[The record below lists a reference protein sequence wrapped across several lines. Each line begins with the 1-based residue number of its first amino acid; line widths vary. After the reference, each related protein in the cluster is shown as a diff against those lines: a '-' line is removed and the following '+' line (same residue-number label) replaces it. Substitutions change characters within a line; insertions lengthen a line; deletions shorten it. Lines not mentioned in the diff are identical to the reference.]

1 MMHVTS
7 AIVET
12 KDKETEKPNDLA
24 FLLLFPSFFDFT
36 DTGNPQTSFSLSRAR
51 KSIFLEGFGAHFL
64 LVKVS
69 HRSSENYFLLW

>member
-51 KSIFLEGFGAHFL
+51 KHVFGGIWRPL
-64 LVKVS
+64 PS
-69 HRSSENYFLLW
+69 RESQP